1 MTQPKLYDV
10 KKFSTIKEMLKMA
23 ADESGDKLAFKY
35 LKGKEVICVTYK
47 QFWDETIYLGTALES
62 LALSC
67 AHVGCIGPNS
77 YPWLCSYLTMLKA
90 KGVFV
95 PVDKELPAADI
106 INVVNHSDMQAI
118 FYDKSYE
125 KIFRENREAMPNVK
139 YFIGFARDEDEG
151 EFLSYKK
158 LIEKG
163 KELYEAGNENYANEC
178 CDPEELKLLIY
189 TSGTTGL
196 SKGVELTEHNLVYS
210 VYCGLQISRVY
221 TTSLSVLPYHH
232 TYEAVSGILVSL
244 HNRCCICINSNLKA
258 VVNNLK
264 LFKPDFI
271 YVVPAFAE
279 LFYKKIWATVK
290 EGGKETGLKILIKLS
305 NGLRK
310 IGIDLRRKLFGAIHE
325 SFGGNLVKIVCGG
338 APLRAELGDF
348 FDSIGI
354 SLINGYGITECS
366 PLVSANREE
375 CNDCTTVGFVLP
387 CLEVKIEDPD
397 ENGDGEIWV
406 KGDVVMK
413 GYYKMSEVTEEVF
426 EDGWF
431 KTGDYG
437 RFNKKGLLMITGRK
451 KNLIVLSNGKNI
463 FPEEI
468 ENYILSIEYIKEAVV
483 YAVSDEK
490 GDDKHLRAEVFLD
503 KDALEKLEISD
514 VDAKLRADITEATKE
529 LPIYKKIGEIK
540 VRETEFEKTTTNK
553 IKRNSIKKD

>member
-1 MTQPKLYDV
+1 MTTPKLYDV
-10 KKFSTIKEMLKMA
+10 KKFSTIKEMLKMG
-23 ADESGDKLAFKY
+23 ADETGDNLAFKY
-35 LKGKEVICVTYK
+35 LKGKEVISVTYK
-47 QFWDETIYLGTALES
+47 EFWNDTLYLGTALETIGMS
-62 LALSC
+62 K

-77 YPWLCSYLTMLKA
+77 YPWLCSYLTMLKSE
-90 KGVFV
+90 GVFV
-95 PVDKELPAADI
+95 PVDKELPAQDI

-125 KIFRENREAMPNVK
+125 KIFKENREQMPNVK
-139 YFIGFARDEDEG
+139 YFIGFAREEDEG
-151 EFLSYKK
+151 EFLSFKK
-158 LIEKG
+158 FMEKG
-163 KELYEAGNENYANEC
+163 KESYLSGNENYANET
-178 CDPEELKLLIY
+178 CDPEALKLLIY

-210 VYCGLQISRVY
+210 VYCGLQVSRVY

-279 LFYKKIWATVK
+279 LFYKKIWATAK
-290 EGGKETGLKILIKLS
+290 DGGKETGLKILIKVS
-305 NGLRK
+305 NALRK
-310 IGIDLRRKLFGAIHE
+310 IGIDLRRKLFGTIHE

-387 CLEVKIEDPD
+387 CLDVKIDDPD

-413 GYYKMSEVTEEVF
+413 GYYKMPKETEDAF

-437 RFNKKGLLMITGRK
+437 RFNEKGLLMITGRK

-468 ENYILSIEYIKEAVV
+468 EGYIQAIEYVKEVVV
-483 YAVSDEK
+483 YAASDDK
-490 GDDKHLRAEVFLD
+490 GDDKQLRAEVFLD
-503 KDALEKLEISD
+503 NDAIEKLGIEN
-514 VDAKLRADITEATKE
+514 VLETLRQDITEATKD
-529 LPIYKKIGEIK
+529 LPTYKKIADIK
-540 VRETEFEKTTTNK
+540 IREEEFEKTTTNK
-553 IKRNSIKKD
+553 IKRNKIKKD

>member
-1 MTQPKLYDV
+1 MIKPKLYDV

-23 ADESGDKLAFKY
+23 ADETGDKLAFKY
-35 LKGKEVICVTYK
+35 LKGKEIISVTYK
-47 QFWDETIYLGTALES
+47 EFWNDTLYLGTALETIGMS
-62 LALSC
+62 K

-77 YPWLCSYLTMLKA
+77 YPWLCSYLTMLKSE
-90 KGVFV
+90 GVFV
-95 PVDKELPAADI
+95 PVDKELPAQDI

-125 KIFRENREAMPNVK
+125 KIFKENREQMPNVK
-139 YFIGFARDEDEG
+139 YFIGFAREEDEG
-151 EFLSYKK
+151 EFLSFKK
-158 LIEKG
+158 FMEKG
-163 KELYEAGNENYANEC
+163 KESYLAGNKNYENET
-178 CDPEELKLLIY
+178 CDPEALKLLIY

-210 VYCGLQISRVY
+210 VYCGLQVSRVY

-244 HNRCCICINSNLKA
+244 HNRCCICVNSNLKA

-290 EGGKETGLKILIKLS
+290 DGGKETGLKILIKVS
-305 NGLRK
+305 NVLRK

-387 CLEVKIEDPD
+387 CLDVKIDDPD

-413 GYYKMSEVTEEVF
+413 GYYKMPEETREAF

-468 ENYILSIEYIKEAVV
+468 EGYIQAIEYVKEVVV
-483 YAVSDEK
+483 YAASDEK
-490 GDDKHLRAEVFLD
+490 GDDKQLCAEVFLD
-503 KDALEKLEISD
+503 NDAIEKLGIENVSET
-514 VDAKLRADITEATKE
+514 LRSDITEATKE
-529 LPIYKKIGEIK
+529 LPIYKKIADIK
-540 VRETEFEKTTTNK
+540 IREEEFEKTTTNK
-553 IKRNSIKKD
+553 IKRNKINK

>member
-1 MTQPKLYDV
+1 MTKPKLYEV
-10 KKFSTIKEMLKMA
+10 KKFSTIKEMLYMGA
-23 ADESGDKLAFKY
+23 TESANKTAFKY
-35 LKGKEVICVTYK
+35 LKGKEVISVTYK
-47 QFWDETIYLGTALES
+47 EFWDDTIYLGTALRD
-62 LALSC
+62 LGLTAC
-67 AHVGCIGPNS
+67 HVGCIGPNS
-77 YPWLCSYLTMLKA
+77 YPWLCSYLTMLKSE
-90 KGVFV
+90 GVFV
-95 PVDKELPAADI
+95 PIDKELPASDI
-106 INVVNHSDMQAI
+106 INVVNHSDTEAI
-118 FYDKSYE
+118 FYDKHFE

-139 YFIGFARDEDEG
+139 YFIGFAREEDDG
-151 EFLSYKK
+151 EFLSFSNLMENGKK
-158 LIEKG
+158 L
-163 KELYEAGNENYANEC
+163 YESGQRDYCEESS
-178 CDPEELKLLIY
+178 DPDALKLLIY

-279 LFYKKIWATVK
+279 LFAKKIWSTAK
-290 EGGKETGLKILIKLS
+290 ASGKETGLKILIKLS
-305 NGLRK
+305 NFLRK
-310 IGIDLRRKLFGAIHE
+310 IGIDKRRKLFASVHE
-325 SFGGNLVKIVCGG
+325 AFGGNLIKIVCGG

-375 CNDCTTVGFVLP
+375 CNDCTTVGYVLP
-387 CLEVKIEDPD
+387 CLEAKIDDPD
-397 ENGDGEIWV
+397 EDGDGEIWV

-413 GYYKMSEVTEEVF
+413 GYYKMPEQTQEVF

-437 RFNKKGLLMITGRK
+437 RFNDKGLLMITGRK
-451 KNLIVLSNGKNI
+451 KNLIVLNNGKNI

-468 ENYILSIEYIKEAVV
+468 ENYILAIDYVKEAVV
-483 YAVSDEK
+483 YAISGGGEQ
-490 GDDKHLRAEVFLD
+490 DKQLKAEVFLD
-503 KDALEKLEISD
+503 KDA
-514 VDAKLRADITEATKE
+514 VDAMGDIDVASKLREDITRVTSE
-529 LPIYKKIGEIK
+529 LPTYKKVVEIK
-540 VRETEFEKTTTNK
+540 IRDTEFEKTTTNK
-553 IKRNSIKKD
+553 IKRNKIIKE

>member
-1 MTQPKLYDV
+1 MTQPKLYEV
-10 KKFSTIKEMLKMA
+10 KKFSTIKEMLYKA
-23 ADESGDKLAFKY
+23 STESADKTAFKY
-35 LKGKEVICVTYK
+35 LKGKEVISVTYK
-47 QFWDETIYLGTALES
+47 EFWNDTMYLGTALES
-62 LALSC
+62 LGITGS
-67 AHVGCIGPNS
+67 HVGCIGPNS
-77 YPWLCSYLTMLKA
+77 YPWLCSYLTMLKS

-95 PVDKELPAADI
+95 PIDKELPAADI
-106 INVVNHSDMQAI
+106 INVVNHSDTEAV
-118 FYDKSYE
+118 FYDKNYE
-125 KIFRENREAMPNVK
+125 KIFKENRAAMPNVK
-139 YFIGFARDEDEG
+139 YFIGFSTDEDEG
-151 EFLSYKK
+151 EFLSYSK
-158 LIEKG
+158 LMEKG
-163 KELYEAGNENYANEC
+163 RKLFEGGNGTYADETS
-178 CDPEELKLLIY
+178 DPNALKLLIY

-244 HNRCCICINSNLKA
+244 HSRCCICINSNLKA

-279 LFYKKIWATVK
+279 LFAKKIWSTAK
-290 EGGKETGLKILIKLS
+290 ASGKETALKILIKLS
-305 NGLRK
+305 NFLRK
-310 IGIDLRRKLFGAIHE
+310 FGIDLRRKLFASVHE
-325 SFGGNLVKIVCGG
+325 AFGGNLVKIVCGG
-338 APLRAELGDF
+338 APLRAELGEF

-387 CLEVKIEDPD
+387 CLEAKIADPD
-397 ENGDGEIWV
+397 EDGDGEIWV

-413 GYYKMSEVTEEVF
+413 GYYKMPEQTAEVF

-437 RFNKKGLLMITGRK
+437 RFNNKGLLMITGRK
-451 KNLIVLSNGKNI
+451 KNLIVLNNGKNI

-468 ENYILSIEYIKEAVV
+468 ENYILSIDYVKEAIV
-483 YAVSDEK
+483 YAISNAS

-503 KDALEKLEISD
+503 KDAVQAMGDIDIASKLRKDISD
-514 VDAKLRADITEATKE
+514 VTNE
-529 LPIYKKIGEIK
+529 LPIYKKISDIK
-540 VRETEFEKTTTNK
+540 IRDTEFEKTTTNK
-553 IKRNSIKKD
+553 IKRNKIVKD